1 MGAPTI
7 AGLSVTVAFSSS
19 AAVPSLGG
27 EGKVSRGA
35 WPALSPVLPRDSSSL
50 GRHVN
55 VSCFLHRPHACPD
68 PAARAGSGREASHG
82 LWSPSAAL
90 RLQPRSPGTMTSYA
104 SRRLTEGAPQLQ
116 GPSPTPP
123 TCRLRGLL
131 GGDTW
136 KSSSGESPRFPHF
149 SSTKPLLSSLGVSPL
164 LLHSKRLFAD
174 QVGRGSGRDQPY
186 FPPLA
191 GTVAGAQT
199 SVPQVSSS
207 VLTSW
212 RSPFSLI
219 TGSC

>member
-55 VSCFLHRPHACPD
+55 VDRGRFLHRPLACPD
-68 PAARAGSGREASHG
+68 PAALAGSGREASHG

-123 TCRLRGLL
+123 TCRLRGPPGLSL
-131 GGDTW
+131 CCSEAIPGNRAVA
-136 KSSSGESPRFPHF
+136 SPRGFLIF
-149 SSTKPLLSSLGVSPL
+149 PLLNLSSVPSVSL
-164 LLHSKRLFAD
+164 RFCFTA
-174 QVGRGSGRDQPY
+174 RGCSQTRWAGGQ
-186 FPPLA
+186 A
-191 GTVAGAQT
+191 GTSLTFLLWLGRLPGLRLLCPR
-199 SVPQVSSS
+199 SLPQS
-207 VLTSW
+207 
-212 RSPFSLI
+212 
-219 TGSC
+219 